1 MAKRT
6 ASSQSSSSKK
16 RSTGIDPAWSK
27 DFPWLVE
34 TQDGEGMLCL
44 LCHKHNRRPK
54 KCVVGKAIWTDIP
67 CTSLTRQAL
76 VRHNKSE
83 SHVDATRIEA
93 TLRSSRKDGGIEMAF
108 QRVVSAE
115 RKAMI
120 GAIKCMYFLTKREIP
135 HTTTVSSDLSA
146 DICSLQNVLD
156 KRDVG

>member
-1 MAKRT
+1 
-6 ASSQSSSSKK
+6 
-16 RSTGIDPAWSK
+16 
-27 DFPWLVE
+27 
-34 TQDGEGMLCL
+34 
-44 LCHKHNRRPK
+44 
-54 KCVVGKAIWTDIP
+54 VGKAIWTDVP